1 MTNETREHL
10 SCLMDGESSRDTS
23 RFLVR
28 RLSADSELRATW
40 ARYHLMR
47 DCLRHKEGGL
57 AAQDFCSRVNRAL
70 KNEAAPHPGGTVS
83 RRWLKSLTGVAA
95 AASVA
100 LMALVA
106 VSPGSR
112 DAGEVQE
119 ALVESEP
126 LKSFVSPQSLVPGP
140 ASRQASYSGAM
151 PGHDSRM
158 NSYLLRHYQASGR
171 ADGRGF
177 VSFVPI
183 VVTPVAVSATAEA
196 EQEDTTDA
204 AQKMLSGTDGKPDQQ

>member
-10 SCLMDGESSRDTS
+10 SCLMDGESGRDTS

-57 AAQDFCSRVNRAL
+57 AAKDFCSRVNRAL
-70 KNEAAPHPGGTVS
+70 ENEAAPRPGRAIS
-83 RRWLKSLTGVAA
+83 RRWLKSFTGVAA

-106 VSPGSR
+106 VNPGSR
-112 DAGEVQE
+112 DASEGQGD
-119 ALVESEP
+119 LVDNEP

-140 ASRQASYSGAM
+140 ASRQASFSGAM
-151 PGHDSRM
+151 PGHESRM

-183 VVTPVAVSATAEA
+183 VITPVAVSATAGT
-196 EQEDTTDA
+196 EQEDSGA
-204 AQKMLSGTDGKPDQQ
+204 AQDTLTGTDGNPTQ